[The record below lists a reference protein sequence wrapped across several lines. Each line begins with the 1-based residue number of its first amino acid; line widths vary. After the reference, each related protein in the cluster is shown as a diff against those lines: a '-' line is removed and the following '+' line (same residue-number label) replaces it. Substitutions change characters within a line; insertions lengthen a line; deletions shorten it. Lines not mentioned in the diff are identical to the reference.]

1 MARKYSPRG
10 ARPRSRFCVLRH
22 LSIIREFLNGP
33 RPPGGSSAS
42 AEPPHSPADRTQTAH
57 TRGRTAQRYRRTN
70 RHKRYRR
77 THGGD
82 RGWRWVQHER
92 ETVRRP
98 TSHERAVRVL
108 AAPSGRARVACI
120 FRLTA
125 RVRLLAPSA
134 PVSGLAPAQIPPKG
148 RLGPLREDKSGFCQK
163 SRKRTRKSWTH
174 ARAGRIC
181 ELISGQ

>member
-1 MARKYSPRG
+1 MKRRRRPKARRACDVVSCLRADPAPTPTAGASAQSKKAVRVTTRSFAASTTGCSGEAPAGQKTTRAFGG
-10 ARPRSRFCVLRH
+10 ARA
-22 LSIIREFLNGP
+22 
-33 RPPGGSSAS
+33 GGIA
-42 AEPPHSPADRTQTAH
+42 AADRSTS
-57 TRGRTAQRYRRTN
+57 RPRL
-70 RHKRYRR
+70 
-77 THGGD
+77 
-82 RGWRWVQHER
+82 QHER

-163 SRKRTRKSWTH
+163 STYTIQPIRVDANT
-174 ARAGRIC
+174 
-181 ELISGQ
+181 Q

>member
-1 MARKYSPRG
+1 MG
-10 ARPRSRFCVLRH
+10 H

-57 TRGRTAQRYRRTN
+57 THGRTAQRYRRTN

-108 AAPSGRARVACI
+108 VEPSITIARVACI
-120 FRLTA
+120 FGLTA

-134 PVSGLAPAQIPPKG
+134 PVPGLAPAQIPPKG
-148 RLGPLREDKSGFCQK
+148 GLGPRREGKSG
-163 SRKRTRKSWTH
+163 
-174 ARAGRIC
+174 
-181 ELISGQ
+181 SGQKVTSGFRFPGTNMLHLAPVTYSNLWLTRWRRYGML

>member
-1 MARKYSPRG
+1 MAHVRQDPRRQLG
-10 ARPRSRFCVLRH
+10 ICRATSLPS
-22 LSIIREFLNGP
+22 GP
-33 RPPGGSSAS
+33 DTNR
-42 AEPPHSPADRTQTAH
+42 AH
-57 TRGRTAQRYRRTN
+57 THTDGQHSATVTDAQSTN

-98 TSHERAVRVL
+98 SSHERAVRVL

-163 SRKRTRKSWTH
+163 STSRFCVLRHLSIIREFLNGPRPPGGSSASAEPPH
-174 ARAGRIC
+174 SRLHHG
-181 ELISGQ
+181 